1 MAKKYG
7 ESKKVQEAI
16 ASHHMDVDFTSVEGV
31 LVQAA
36 DSMSAAR
43 PGARREIFETYIK
56 RLEKLEEVSTSFD
69 GVNKAYALRA
79 GREVR
84 VIVNSNELN
93 DNKTFVMSKDI
104 AKKIQ
109 EEMEY
114 PGQIKITV
122 IREVRAIEYA
132 K

>member
-1 MAKKYG
+1 
-7 ESKKVQEAI
+7 V
-16 ASHHMDVDFTSVEGV
+16 T
-31 LVQAA
+31 
-36 DSMSAAR
+36 
-43 PGARREIFETYIK
+43 
-56 RLEKLEEVSTSFD
+56 
-69 GVNKAYALRA
+69 KAFALQA

-84 VIVNSNELN
+84 VIVNANELD
-93 DNKTFVMSKDI
+93 DNRTFLICKDI

-114 PGQIKITV
+114 PGQIKVSV